1 MDPAAT
7 CVSNWWLRAVLGVA
21 LIAAPA
27 CSGSRSASDT
37 RQAADQSASA
47 SGGNGAATTSG
58 ANPGID
64 LNCLFDRVQNP
75 PEAFHYS
82 FTHDSGSAFVAEDAD
97 LTPQQIDGT
106 LKDRSGAVT
115 KTFHG
120 VRSDPAGWQ
129 AAWSNLTAVSSASST
144 FALVRGTDATV
155 RQGEEQVNGYDTVK
169 YSIDTTQKLRRGGRP
184 LSDHAWIRRFR
195 KGHRVGD
202 VERLPR
208 EDLARHGD
216 AAQRRRGS
224 EGPLRRGDDEEVA
237 WVPWS

>member
-7 CVSNWWLRAVLGVA
+7 CVTNWWLRAVLGVA

-47 SGGNGAATTSG
+47 SGEDGAATTSG

-129 AAWSNLTAVSSASST
+129 AAWSNLTAVRA
-144 FALVRGTDATV
+144 
-155 RQGEEQVNGYDTVK
+155 
-169 YSIDTTQKLRRGGRP
+169 
-184 LSDHAWIRRFR
+184 
-195 KGHRVGD
+195 
-202 VERLPR
+202 PR
-208 EDLARHGD
+208 ARS
-216 AAQRRRGS
+216 R
-224 EGPLRRGDDEEVA
+224 
-237 WVPWS
+237 W

>member
-169 YSIDTTQKLRRGGRP
+169 YSIDTTRSSGAEAALYQTTLGSGGFEKGTVWVTSNGCPVKISLDTEMQLNGGGVQK
-184 LSDHAWIRRFR
+184 DHF
-195 KGHRVGD
+195 
-202 VERLPR
+202 
-208 EDLARHGD
+208 
-216 AAQRRRGS
+216 
-224 EGPLRRGDDEEVA
+224 EEA
-237 WVPWS
+237 MTKK